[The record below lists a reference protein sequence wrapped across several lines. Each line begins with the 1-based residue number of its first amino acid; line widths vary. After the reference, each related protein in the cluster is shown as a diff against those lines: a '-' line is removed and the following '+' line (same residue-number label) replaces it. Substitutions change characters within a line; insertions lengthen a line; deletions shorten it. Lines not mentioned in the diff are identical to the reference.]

1 MIRREVNNQIS
12 DIDKKIL
19 DELNELP
26 ENFWDF
32 KESDTTEMVHGIH
45 TYPAMMI
52 YPISRNILNI
62 VKKYKKIESI
72 LDPFSGSG
80 TVLVEGVLAGIKN
93 VYGNDLN
100 PLARLLTK
108 VKTTKLD
115 MELLNICIDSLKESL
130 SQKYDIY
137 SKFIYEINSYF
148 SEDLRMDITSKND
161 WGCDAPKYLRRY
173 YNNNAINLN
182 VPNFKNIGFWFK
194 PRVILELEII
204 KEEIM
209 KINNIDIKDFL
220 LVAFSETIRLV
231 SNRRNGEF
239 KMYRMPPI
247 KVEKFNPDVKK
258 EFLNILD
265 RNVNK
270 YIKYN
275 KKIIKNNP
283 NCNVSIYDDDASK
296 LNKIHDDSIDIVITS
311 PPYGDSKT
319 TVAYGEFS
327 RLSLQ
332 WLNLYGIDELK
343 IKSIDKEL
351 MGGKKYNNGFDNNI
365 NSNTL
370 KESLEKISRVDIKRA
385 GDVYSFYYDLD
396 KIIKKVAE
404 KMKKDSYQFWIVGN
418 RTVKGENLKTDVIIK
433 ELASNYGL
441 TYLCTI
447 DRNILNKVMPSKNS
461 PSNKVGEK
469 VTTMTNEHIILLKK

>member
-12 DIDKKIL
+12 DIDEKIL
-19 DELNELP
+19 DELNKLP

-32 KESDTTEMVHGIH
+32 KEADTTEMVHGIH

-62 VKKYKKIESI
+62 VKKYKNFESI

-80 TVLVEGVLAGIKN
+80 TVLVEGILAGIKN

-115 MELLNICIDSLKESL
+115 MELLNICSDSLKESL
-130 SQKYDIY
+130 SQRYDVY
-137 SKFIYEINSYF
+137 NRFIYEINTYF
-148 SEDLRMDITSKND
+148 SEDLKMDLTSKD
-161 WGCDAPKYLRRY
+161 GWGCDAPKYIRDY
-173 YNNNAINLN
+173 YNDNDINLD

-209 KINNIDIKDFL
+209 KTNNVDMKDFF

-239 KMYRMPPI
+239 KMYRMPPM

-265 RNVNK
+265 RNINK

-275 KKIIKNNP
+275 EKLIKNNP
-283 NCNVSIYDDDASK
+283 DCNVNIYDDDASK
-296 LNKIHDDSIDIVITS
+296 LTQIPDNSIDIVITS

-332 WLNLYGIDELK
+332 WLNLYGVDESK

-365 NSNTL
+365 KSTTL
-370 KESLEKISRVDIKRA
+370 KRSLENISKVDLKRA
-385 GDVYSFYYDLD
+385 GDVYSFYNDLD

-404 KMKKDSYQFWIVGN
+404 KMKKDSYQFWVVGN
-418 RTVKGENLKTDVIIK
+418 RTVKGENLKTDVIIR

-469 VTTMTNEHIILLKK
+469 VTTMTNEHIIMLKK

>member
-1 MIRREVNNQIS
+1 MIRREIENSIS
-12 DIDKKIL
+12 DTDKKIL
-19 DELNELP
+19 DELERLP
-26 ENFWDF
+26 ANYWDF
-32 KESDTTEMVHGIH
+32 KESDTSEMIHGIH

-52 YPISRNILNI
+52 YPISRSILKI
-62 VKKYKKIESI
+62 VKKYKQIDSI

-80 TVLVEGVLAGIKN
+80 TVLVEGILAGIKN

-115 MELLNICIDSLKESL
+115 KELLNIYMNFLKNSL
-130 SQKYDIY
+130 SEKYDIY
-137 SKFIYEINSYF
+137 DKNICDINSYF
-148 SEDLRMDITSKND
+148 SEYMKLDLTAKEK
-161 WGCDAPKYLRRY
+161 WGAEAPIYLKEYYKKY
-173 YNNNAINLN
+173 NINLKI
-182 VPNFKNIGFWFK
+182 PDFKNIGFWFK
-194 PRVILELEII
+194 PSVILELEII
-204 KEEIM
+204 KEEIL
-209 KINNIDIKDFL
+209 KINNSDIKDFF

-231 SNRRNGEF
+231 SNKRNGEF
-239 KMYRMPPI
+239 KMYRMSPQ
-247 KVEKFNPDVKK
+247 KVEKFNPNVKK
-258 EFLNILD
+258 EFLSILD
-265 RNVNK
+265 RNFNK
-270 YIKYN
+270 YIEYN
-275 KKIIKNNP
+275 EKLIKNNP
-283 NCNVSIYDDDASK
+283 NCNVKIYADDASK
-296 LNKIHDDSIDIVITS
+296 LTEIPDDSIDIVITS

-332 WLNLYGIDELK
+332 WINLYGVDELK

-351 MGGKKYNNGFDNNI
+351 MGGKKYSNGFINNI

-370 KESLEKISRVDIKRA
+370 KDSLEDISKIDLKRA
-385 GDVYSFYYDLD
+385 GDVYSFYNDLD
-396 KIIKKVAE
+396 KIIKKISE
-404 KMKKDSYQFWIVGN
+404 KVKKNSYQFWVVGN
-418 RTVKGENLKTDVIIK
+418 RTVKGVNLKTDVIIR

-469 VTTMTNEHIILLKK
+469 ATTMVNEHIVVLKK